1 MDAYEYYLNN
11 IFRPYD
17 IQNNPFEVGNEKTQ
31 LTPDWDVS
39 SQVQGE
45 LANRPH
51 YDASGRR
58 YGSTLSDDMFDI
70 KNGRR
75 GNPETSNHPWIGGL
89 NDYNMGEVPVL
100 EAPKLQTAIQEYIN
114 SLTTGDIKDR
124 SGRKKFVGEGGNGI
138 VRNDYEDYD
147 PEMYSNPDYE
157 QYLTTLND
165 YNALREKQAIL
176 QGRGTG
182 YDGIGDDVRYIK
194 SGGTTLHEAGW
205 QTPSYAAEYDPLL
218 GTTVSPDRLSPMTA
232 KMIAQGMTQDREEP
246 MVNGESVGLNPIINA
261 YRRRLSNGFN

>member
-1 MDAYEYYLNN
+1 MDAYEWYLNN

-17 IQNNPFEVGNEKTQ
+17 IQNNPFEVGNENTQ

-39 SQVQGE
+39 SQVKGE
-45 LANRPH
+45 LANKPH

-89 NDYNMGEVPVL
+89 NDYNMGNTPVL
-100 EAPKLQTAIQEYIN
+100 EPETPQTAIQEYIN
-114 SLTTGDIKDR
+114 SLTTKDIRDR
-124 SGRKKFVGEGGNGI
+124 GGRKKFIGEGGNGI
-138 VRNDYEDYD
+138 VSYDYEDYD

-157 QYLTTLND
+157 QYLNTLRD
-165 YNALREKQAIL
+165 YQALRDRQNVL
-176 QGRGTG
+176 QGN
-182 YDGIGDDVRYIK
+182 DLKDDVMYIK
-194 SGGTTLHEAGW
+194 SGGKTFHEEGG
-205 QTPSYAAEYDPLL
+205 QTPRNSAEYDPLL
-218 GTTVSPDRLSPMTA
+218 GTLVSPDRLSPMTA

>member
-1 MDAYEYYLNN
+1 MDAYEWYLNN

-17 IQNNPFEVGNEKTQ
+17 IQNNPFEVGNENTQ
-31 LTPDWDVS
+31 LTPDLDVR
-39 SQVQGE
+39 SQIQGE

-75 GNPETSNHPWIGGL
+75 GNPETTNHPWIGGL
-89 NDYNMGEVPVL
+89 NDYNMGDVPEV
-100 EAPKLQTAIQEYIN
+100 APKAPEVQTAIQQYIN
-114 SLTTGDIKDR
+114 SLTTGDIRDR
-124 SGRKKFVGEGGNGI
+124 GGRKKFVGEGGNGI
-138 VRNDYEDYD
+138 VSYDYEDFD

-157 QYLTTLND
+157 QYL
-165 YNALREKQAIL
+165 NALRDYQALKDRQNVL
-176 QGRGTG
+176 QGS
-182 YDGIGDDVRYIK
+182 DLDEDVRYIK
-194 SGGTTLHEAGW
+194 SGGKTFHEEGGE
-205 QTPSYAAEYDPLL
+205 TPRYNAEYDPLL
-218 GTTVSPDRLSPMTA
+218 GATVSPDRLSPMTA